1 MKHHFYNWTI
11 DGLKTYLV
19 ENGFKSFSGD
29 QIYKWV
35 YEQSV
40 IDPELMTNISKP
52 LRLFLK
58 ENFRF
63 DYLNIEH
70 KQVSEDGTEKYL
82 FKLDD
87 GHLIE
92 TVLMRYKYGNSV
104 CVTSQVGCSMGCSF
118 CASGIIAKKRDLNLG
133 ELVNQV
139 ATIQKETKERVTHV
153 VVMGTGEP
161 FDNYENVINF
171 VKVINYKQGFQIG
184 ARHITVSTCG
194 IIPKIKEYANE
205 TIKSNLAISLHASND
220 GLRSRLMKINK
231 VYPLNELIRAVDNYT
246 KISGRR
252 VTFEYILLKGVN
264 DDIRHANELSDLIR
278 GLNAYV
284 NLIPYNPVNE
294 FIYKKTDPVRAQRF
308 YQQLEKRGIN
318 ATLRRELGSDIDAAC
333 GQLRLKVDKSNKKF
347 D

>member
-19 ENGFKSFSGD
+19 DQGFKSFNGD

-40 IDPELMTNISKP
+40 TDPDQMTNISKP
-52 LRLFLK
+52 LKAFLK

-63 DYLNIEH
+63 DYLNISQ

-139 ATIQKETKERVTHV
+139 ATIQHETKERVTHV

-161 FDNYENVINF
+161 FDNYDNVIDF
-171 VKVINYKQGFQIG
+171 IKVINYKQGFQIG

-194 IIPKIKEYANE
+194 IIPRIKDYANE
-205 TIKSNLAISLHASND
+205 EIKSNLAISLHASND

-264 DDIRHANELSDLIR
+264 DDIKHANELSDLIR

-284 NLIPYNPVNE
+284 NLIPYNPVDE
-294 FIYKKTDPVRAQRF
+294 FGYQKTDPIRAQRF
-308 YQQLEKRGIN
+308 YQQLDKRGIN

-333 GQLRLKVDKSNKKF
+333 GQLRLKADKSNKKIY
-347 D
+347 